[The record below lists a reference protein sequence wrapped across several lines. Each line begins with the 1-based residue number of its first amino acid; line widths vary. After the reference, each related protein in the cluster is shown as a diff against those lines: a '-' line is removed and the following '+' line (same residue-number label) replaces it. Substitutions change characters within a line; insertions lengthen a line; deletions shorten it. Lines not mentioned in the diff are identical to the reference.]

1 MNTHARWMCIL
12 VFISLLLAGCQSQN
26 VPTITILEGENI
38 HQVQTSER
46 VPLLII
52 TAENIPFA
60 TGDSVYLNGKPVQA
74 DEPLP
79 DIQDLILQIHHTV
92 PVTLVTTQGE
102 QNLSSGA
109 LTVGEALKESDIQL
123 YAADFLDPPPNTPLS
138 DGMRIIYRPARE
150 ITVTVG
156 DKVIQ
161 IRTSAQTVGAALA
174 GAGIPLQNLDYSL
187 PDESEALPAN
197 GKIQVIHV
205 SESIQLIQKSIPF
218 ESESITSAEVEL
230 DQQQILQ
237 PGQPGLAVSRVR
249 IRYENGQEISRQ
261 TESETMVRP
270 PENRVVAFGTKVVT
284 HTTSVGGIQIEYW
297 RAVQMYAT
305 SYSPCRSGADRCYTG
320 TSSGKPVKQGVVA
333 MTYANYLAMQGQP
346 LYIPGYGFATVED
359 VGGGIPGKLWI
370 DLGYS
375 DDDWQQWGQW
385 VTVYFLTPV
394 PASFPYILDY

>member
-1 MNTHARWMCIL
+1 MNTHARWICTL
-12 VFISLLLAGCQSQN
+12 VFFSLLLVGCQSQN
-26 VPTITILEGENI
+26 IPTITILEDGNI
-38 HQVQTSER
+38 HQIQTSQR

-52 TAENIPFA
+52 TAESIPYA
-60 TGDSVYLNGKPVQA
+60 TGDSIYLNGKPVQEN
-74 DEPLP
+74 EPLP
-79 DIQDLILQIHHTV
+79 DIQNLTLQIHHAV
-92 PVTLVTTQGE
+92 PVTLITSQGE
-102 QNLSSGA
+102 QNLYSA
-109 LTVGEALKESDIQL
+109 VLTVGEMLRESGVQL

-138 DGMRIIYRPARE
+138 PGMKIIYRPARE
-150 ITVTVG
+150 IIVTVG
-156 DKVIQ
+156 DKPVQ
-161 IRTSAQTVGAALA
+161 ILTSAQTVGTALA
-174 GAGIPLQNLDYSL
+174 GGGIPLQNLDYSL
-187 PDESEALPAN
+187 PDESAALPAD
-197 GKIQVIHV
+197 GHVQVIHV

-230 DQQQILQ
+230 DQQQILH

-261 TESETMVRP
+261 AESETTLRP
-270 PENRVVAFGTKVVT
+270 PENRVVAYGTQVVT
-284 HTTSVGGIQIEYW
+284 HTTTVGGIQIEYW

-305 SYSPCRSGADRCYTG
+305 SYSPCRSGADRCYPG

-346 LYIPGYGFATVED
+346 LYIPGYGYATVED

>member
-92 PVTLVTTQGE
+92 PVTLVTSQGE